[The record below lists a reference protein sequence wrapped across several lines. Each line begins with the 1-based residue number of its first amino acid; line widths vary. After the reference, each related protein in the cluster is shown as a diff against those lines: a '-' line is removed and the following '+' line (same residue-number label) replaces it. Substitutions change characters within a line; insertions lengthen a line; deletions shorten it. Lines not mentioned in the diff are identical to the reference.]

1 MLNVSTISVQKS
13 ISDSIYPTENI
24 ERGGRETTG
33 KSAGERSGFHSH
45 EIPDSSRSSNFTC
58 FSKHA
63 RNSSQRAEVK
73 CARKQRGQKKRG
85 DDPLEKTL
93 VSSGHASPWNKTQ
106 ERPKKKKDSQVRKR
120 SQCMA
125 IKHWHIWPVVR
136 LVRAQSKE
144 MYERE
149 PKRVGVIQSTVKRRG
164 RCPLWPV
171 YYSRGCRAIRR
182 NYFSSMGVSLS
193 L

>member
-1 MLNVSTISVQKS
+1 
-13 ISDSIYPTENI
+13 
-24 ERGGRETTG
+24 
-33 KSAGERSGFHSH
+33 
-45 EIPDSSRSSNFTC
+45 
-58 FSKHA
+58 
-63 RNSSQRAEVK
+63 
-73 CARKQRGQKKRG
+73 
-85 DDPLEKTL
+85 
-93 VSSGHASPWNKTQ
+93 
-106 ERPKKKKDSQVRKR
+106 
-120 SQCMA
+120 MA

-149 PKRVGVIQSTVKRRG
+149 PKRVGVIQSTVKRRA